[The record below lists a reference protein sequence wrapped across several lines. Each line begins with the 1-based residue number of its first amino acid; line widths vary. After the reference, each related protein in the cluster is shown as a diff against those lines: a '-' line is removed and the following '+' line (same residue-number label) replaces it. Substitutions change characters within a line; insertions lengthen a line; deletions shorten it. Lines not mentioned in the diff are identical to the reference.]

1 MGLIK
6 TQSEVEL
13 IRESCQIVAGVLSY
27 IEKFIKAGISTK
39 EIDTLVEEYI
49 RSKDADPAFKGYKVH
64 KNIFPASACIS
75 LNEEIV
81 HGIPG
86 NRQLAEGDI
95 VSIDVGVK
103 KNGYFGDGA
112 RTFAVGV
119 ISNSKKKLM
128 RVTEESLYLGLD
140 NATDGNYINDVSLAI
155 QQHVESEGFSVV
167 RELVGHGIGKNLHEE
182 PPIPNYYHQGY
193 RAKFKEGMTVAI
205 EPMVNYGTY
214 KVKVL
219 NDKWTYVTADGEPSA
234 HFEHSVL
241 ITKGKPEILTSVN

>member
-6 TQSEVEL
+6 TLTEIQH
-13 IRESCQIVAGVLSY
+13 IKESCSIVAGVLSY
-27 IEKFIKAGISTK
+27 IEKFIKPGISTGSLDK
-39 EIDTLVEEYI
+39 LIEDYI
-49 RSKDADPAFKGYKVH
+49 KSKDAIPAFKGYKVH

-75 LNEEIV
+75 INEEVV

-86 NRQLAEGDI
+86 ERLLEEGDI
-95 VSIDVGVK
+95 VSIDVGVR
-103 KNGYFGDGA
+103 KNEYYGDGA
-112 RTFAVGV
+112 KTFAVGN
-119 ISNSKKKLM
+119 ITSQKKKLM
-128 RVTEESLYLGLD
+128 RVTEESLFIGLD
-140 NATDGNYINDVSLAI
+140 NAVDGNFINDVSLAI

-167 RELVGHGIGKNLHEE
+167 RDLVGHGIGKNLHEE

-219 NDKWTYVTADGEPSA
+219 GDKWTYVTADGEPSA

-241 ITKGKPEILTSVN
+241 IRKGKPEILTSAE